1 MKDVDHWVARS
12 EGETYALVINES
24 ITIARGSCEKAMA
37 GVGTTNE
44 DTDGTDGT
52 DRAKRGRLQ

>member
-44 DTDGTDGT
+44 DTDGTD
-52 DRAKRGRLQ
+52 RAKRGRLQ

>member
-24 ITIARGSCEKAMA
+24 ITIARGSCEEVMA

-44 DTDGTDGT
+44 DTSGT